1 VNDDE
6 NLSPVPPVTVEE
18 PSGPAVGSLVWGL
31 VTLAVAGLVG
41 LHELTDLRVDLSL
54 ALPIGMVVLGVLL
67 VVGAVVTGLR
77 RRGDV
82 RTDDHGSGG
91 DGPVPR

>member
-1 VNDDE
+1 VNEDE
-6 NLSPVPPVTVEE
+6 PTMPQTPDVPHVPVTVEE

-41 LHELTDLRVDLSL
+41 VRELTDLRVDLSL
-54 ALPIGMVVLGVLL
+54 ALPIGMVALGLLL

-77 RRGDV
+77 RRGD
-82 RTDDHGSGG
+82 
-91 DGPVPR
+91 GPVPR